1 MESLVPHG
9 QNEVGIPDSQGAGQM
24 YSIGAP
30 KGMDAR
36 EVPGLPFNL
45 SRQLDRSGSAPVLL
59 PRLLGCGQVV
69 VVEIMIATSSR
80 KCRAY
85 LWIRQ
90 TAREGGIAT
99 VPQISNE
106 VAAGLLDDQLHEG
119 ARVEV
124 DKRHGFSAAGR

>member
-9 QNEVGIPDSQGAGQM
+9 HNEVSVPDSQGAGQM

-36 EVPGLPFNL
+36 KVAGLVFDF
-45 SRQLDRSGSAPVLL
+45 SCQLDRSGSAPVLL
-59 PRLLGCGQVV
+59 PRILGCGQVL

-80 KCRAY
+80 KCRSY

-90 TAREGGIAT
+90 AAREGGVAT
-99 VPQISNE
+99 VPQISDE
-106 VAAGLLDDQLHEG
+106 VAAGLLDDQLYKC

-124 DKRHGFSAAGR
+124 DEGHGFSAAGR